1 MARYEMYH
9 FGKSIYKK
17 KKMESIPFLDLSEPK
32 IKFIE
37 ISTQGSLGIGKDVY
51 NLGGI
56 TLDLACLHVMHL

>member
-1 MARYEMYH
+1 MKCIILENL
-9 FGKSIYKK
+9 STKK
-17 KKMESIPFLDLSEPK
+17 NMESIPFLDLSEPK

>member
-1 MARYEMYH
+1 
-9 FGKSIYKK
+9 
-17 KKMESIPFLDLSEPK
+17 MESIPFLDLSEPK

-56 TLDLACLHVMHL
+56 TLDLTCLHVMHL